1 MQSTLKYNPIISIPF
16 FPFAGPVNYPAHT
29 FAPLTLKAVPEW
41 CNYSCM
47 QLHEMIFSAFFTRT
61 LTFYSLYF
69 SVIGCKLCSVREKK
83 NAYNVM
89 DQGKD
94 AYEFVLS
101 LSKHLHEKENAFNAN
116 VKF

>member
-1 MQSTLKYNPIISIPF
+1 MQSTLKYNPFSSIPF
-16 FPFAGPVNYPAHT
+16 CPFAGPVNYPAHT

-47 QLHEMIFSAFFTRT
+47 QLHEMIFAAFFTRT

-69 SVIGCKLCSVREKK
+69 WSLVVNYVLSEKK